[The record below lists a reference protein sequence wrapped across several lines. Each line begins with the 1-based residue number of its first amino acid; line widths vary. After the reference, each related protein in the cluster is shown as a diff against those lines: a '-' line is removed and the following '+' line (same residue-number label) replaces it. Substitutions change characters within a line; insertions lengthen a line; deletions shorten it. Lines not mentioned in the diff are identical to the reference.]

1 MRTALSEDEQAV
13 RDLFVDFFA
22 KESPPETVR
31 GAEPLG
37 FDRGLWE
44 SLAALGAPGMALP
57 AEAGGAGA
65 SLSDLAVVA
74 EAWGAALAPVPLIEH
89 AVATRL
95 LHRAA
100 PGHERLAA
108 LADGSQIA
116 TLALSPIAGDTAR
129 LVPAGAVADV
139 VLAAACEQPA
149 SPAGEQTD
157 PASGESAAAPDRGE
171 VVLCCD
177 DPPGVAPRTT
187 GDLPVA
193 DRSLAGAE
201 RLSGDLAAWRLA
213 VDEWRALSAVAYAGL
228 ARRVIETAV
237 AYVSER
243 RQFGVPVGS
252 FQAIQHG
259 LADASTRA
267 EGARLLAYRAV
278 WALDARRPDAGRLAP
293 MALVFAA
300 ETGRSAADRALQ
312 YHGGYG
318 YAEEYD
324 VQLFRRRADSWIL
337 QIGGTAAEIRRLG
350 TLEFGDPA
358 QDDRSAAA
366 EQADGPEAADP
377 EKAR

>member
-1 MRTALSEDEQAV
+1 MRA
-13 RDLFVDFFA
+13 
-22 KESPPETVR
+22 
-31 GAEPLG
+31 AEPLG
-37 FDRGLWE
+37 FDRSLWE

-89 AVATRL
+89 AVAARL

-116 TLALSPIAGDTAR
+116 TLALSPVTGDGPAR

-157 PASGESAAAPDRGE
+157 PASGERAAAADRGQ
-171 VVLCCD
+171 VLLICD

-213 VDEWRALSAVAYAGL
+213 VDEWRALNAVAYAGL

-252 FQAIQHG
+252 FQAVQHG
-259 LADASTRA
+259 LADAATRA

-300 ETGRSAADRALQ
+300 ETGRFAADRALQ

-324 VQLFRRRADSWIL
+324 VQLYRRRADSWVL

-350 TLEFGDPA
+350 ALEFDSAATPA
-358 QDDRSAAA
+358 TPTAAAAA
-366 EQADGPEAADP
+366 EEADDADSAEEA
-377 EKAR
+377 R